1 MVNLIE
7 FFHKN
12 FIFDRRTIQLSNHV
26 LSLLETDK
34 TLLDVGCGDG
44 TIASMIASNNKKIE
58 VHGIDVLIR
67 EKTKIPVTLFDGTH
81 IPFPDS
87 SFDYVSFIDVLH
99 HTHTAEELLSES
111 LRVARIGVIIKDH
124 ICKNKLDYLF
134 LKFMDDIG
142 NKRFNIALPYNYL
155 SKTEWQQLFKKVHAN
170 VQKSI
175 LNLNLYRFPFNK
187 LFDRDLHFISIITK
201 NSV

>member
-67 EKTKIPVTLFDGTH
+67 EGHL
-81 IPFPDS
+81 
-87 SFDYVSFIDVLH
+87 
-99 HTHTAEELLSES
+99 
-111 LRVARIGVIIKDH
+111 
-124 ICKNKLDYLF
+124 
-134 LKFMDDIG
+134 
-142 NKRFNIALPYNYL
+142 
-155 SKTEWQQLFKKVHAN
+155 
-170 VQKSI
+170 
-175 LNLNLYRFPFNK
+175 
-187 LFDRDLHFISIITK
+187 
-201 NSV
+201 

>member
-1 MVNLIE
+1 MTKLID

-12 FIFDRRTIQLSNHV
+12 FIFDRRTIQLSNHI
-26 LSLLETDK
+26 LSLLETNT

-44 TIASMIASNNKKIE
+44 TIASIIASNNKKIE
-58 VHGIDVLIR
+58 VYGIDVLIR
-67 EKTKIPVTLFDGTH
+67 EKTKIPVTLFDGEH

-87 SFDYVSFIDVLH
+87 SFDYISFIDVLH

-111 LRVARIGVIIKDH
+111 LRVARMGVIIKDH

-134 LKFMDDIG
+134 LKFMDDVG
-142 NKRFNIALPYNYL
+142 NKRFKIALPYNYL
-155 SKTEWQQLFKKVHAN
+155 SKTEWQQLFKKVHAK

-175 LNLNLYRFPFNK
+175 LNLNLYPYRLNSS
-187 LFDRDLHFISIITK
+187 FIGLDVLSG
-201 NSV
+201 VYE